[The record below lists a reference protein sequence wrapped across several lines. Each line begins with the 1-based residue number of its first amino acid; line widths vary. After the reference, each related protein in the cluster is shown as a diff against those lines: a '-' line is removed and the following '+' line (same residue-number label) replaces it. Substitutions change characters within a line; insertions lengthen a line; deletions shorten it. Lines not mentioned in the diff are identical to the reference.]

1 MSGQPPRAFIMSRS
15 ADATDGA
22 ELFRRVADSAPVLM
36 WMTGPDGG
44 AVWFN
49 QPWLEFTGRDSTAQ
63 LGDGWLDGIHPAD
76 LAAYQRTFSAAF
88 GARQPFQLDHRLRRH
103 DDTYH
108 WVLTSGLPATGPDG
122 EFTGFIGSCVDVNDR
137 REAAARNAALL
148 VEVSRRS
155 RQLDLLSWASRQ
167 VNAVLEAPV
176 ILRRLVAGGRELTDA
191 AGGYAGLVGD
201 GQLTADEYDDKG
213 SLRPAELSAGPA
225 DKGVPRYVLR
235 SRSPYIADD
244 AVHDAIISPALRD
257 RFAVRNLIALPI
269 LDRSGQVVAYFELHN
284 KRGAR
289 PFDPDDLRALE
300 GLAAAAAVALDNARL
315 LKQVQDA
322 DRRKDEYL
330 AMLAHELRNPLVPIR
345 NALHVLEQQAT
356 DFDVVLDARRTIRR
370 QVTHLTG
377 IVDDLLDVSRA
388 HKGGLT
394 IRRER
399 LDLGSVAA
407 NAVAALQSAAAEAGV
422 TVFTDL
428 PDDDPVW
435 VDGDPDR
442 LLQVFE
448 NLVHNAIK
456 YTPNGGEVR
465 VSLAAGEGWAVV
477 RVRDTGIG
485 MAAELIPQL
494 FEVFSQADR
503 SLDRARGGLGLGLAL
518 VKGLVD
524 LHGGNVTAES
534 RGLGHGSAF
543 TVRLPMPRPAGGSNP
558 GRKCQRVLVVEDS
571 RDAADTMRM
580 LLDMSG
586 YEVTVAYTG
595 PDGLARAQ
603 KDLPDAV
610 VCDIGLPGITGYEIA
625 AALRGNPAT
634 RGIRLLA
641 VTGYGRPEDVRQA
654 RESGFDDHMTKPV
667 DPQDLLRW
675 LGPPVAT
682 APVLAN

>member
-1 MSGQPPRAFIMSRS
+1 MRGQPRAFLMNRLP
-15 ADATDGA
+15 DASDGA

-36 WMTGPDGG
+36 WMTGPDGR
-44 AVWFN
+44 AVWLN
-49 QPWLEFTGRDSTAQ
+49 RPWLEFTGRDLEEE
-63 LGDGWLDGIHPAD
+63 LGDGWTDGIHPAD
-76 LAAYQRTFSAAF
+76 VAAYQRTFNSAF
-88 GARQPFQLDHRLRRH
+88 DARRPFQLDHRLRRH

-108 WVLTSGLPATGPDG
+108 WVLNSGMPMTGPNG
-122 EFTGFIGSCVDVNDR
+122 EFTGFIGSCVDINDR

-167 VNAVLEAPV
+167 VNAVLDAPV

-191 AGGYAGLVGD
+191 AGGYAGLVTD
-201 GQLTADEYDDKG
+201 GRLTAEEYDDRG
-213 SLRPAELSAGPA
+213 ALRPAALSAGPS

-244 AVHDAIISPALRD
+244 AAHDAVVSPELRE

-269 LDRSGQVVAYFELHN
+269 LDRGGQVVAYFELHN
-284 KRGAR
+284 KRGSK

-322 DRRKDEYL
+322 DRRKEEYL
-330 AMLAHELRNPLVPIR
+330 AMLAHELRNPLAPIR
-345 NALHVLEQQAT
+345 NALHVIDQPSP
-356 DFDVVLDARRTIRR
+356 DPDVLADARRTIRR

-399 LDLGSVAA
+399 VDLG
-407 NAVAALQSAAAEAGV
+407 AVAAKAVVALESAAAEASV

-428 PDDDPVW
+428 PDDGEPVW

-448 NLVHNAIK
+448 NLIHNAIK
-456 YTPNGGEVR
+456 YTPQGGEVR
-465 VSLAAGEGWAVV
+465 VSLAAGEGWAVA

-485 MAAELIPQL
+485 MAPEMIPRL

-543 TVRLPMPRPAGGSNP
+543 TVRLPMTRHPAGSKPDG
-558 GRKCQRVLVVEDS
+558 KCQRVLVVEDS

-595 PDGLARAQ
+595 PDGLAMAQ
-603 KDLPDAV
+603 TDLPDVV

-625 AALRGNPAT
+625 AALRSDPAT

-641 VTGYGRPEDVRQA
+641 VTGYGRPEDIRQA

-675 LGPPVAT
+675 LGPPVAQASR
-682 APVLAN
+682 AP